1 MKMTQFRRRRQKI
14 WSIKEDQNFFCFVQI
29 IQYDIIKSERCNF
42 KKNLSF
48 FFTYGHSSKIVIGH
62 FIKLK
67 FHLSEEWNYLVD
79 FFLQPH

>member
-42 KKNLSF
+42 KKN
-48 FFTYGHSSKIVIGH
+48 IVI
-62 FIKLK
+62 IIL
-67 FHLSEEWNYLVD
+67 
-79 FFLQPH
+79 FFLELAELLNWLILFIY